1 MQRQLRSR
9 DPAIGGA
16 IGYPSAELFEEV
28 AYVAYHFHW
37 SYVDLM
43 GLEHLERHRWMREIA
58 KINERLNEAEDNEDR
73 YI

>member
-1 MQRQLRSR
+1 MQRSLRSR

-37 SYVDLM
+37 SYTELM
-43 GLEHLERHRWMREIA
+43 NLDHLERHRWMQEIA
-58 KINERLNEAEDNEDR
+58 KINERLNEMEEKRDE
-73 YI
+73 YL